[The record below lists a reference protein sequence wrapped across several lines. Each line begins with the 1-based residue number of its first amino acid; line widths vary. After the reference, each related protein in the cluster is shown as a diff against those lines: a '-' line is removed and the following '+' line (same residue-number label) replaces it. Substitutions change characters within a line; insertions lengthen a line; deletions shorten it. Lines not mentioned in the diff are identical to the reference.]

1 MIIQWPVAEV
11 MVPVRKTPTQD
22 FRSRFAVS
30 SLATALDV
38 GALVTVGPAAYACGP
53 ISSIVPVVFSVLALG
68 ALASLGH
75 MWYLTIHSWNCR

>member
-11 MVPVRKTPTQD
+11 MVPVRKTPTRD
-22 FRSRFAVS
+22 FRSRIAVS

-38 GALVTVGPAAYACGP
+38 GALVTVGPLAYECGP
-53 ISSIVPVVFSVLALG
+53 FSSIVPVVFSVLALG

-75 MWYLTIHSWNCR
+75 MWYLTIQSWNCR